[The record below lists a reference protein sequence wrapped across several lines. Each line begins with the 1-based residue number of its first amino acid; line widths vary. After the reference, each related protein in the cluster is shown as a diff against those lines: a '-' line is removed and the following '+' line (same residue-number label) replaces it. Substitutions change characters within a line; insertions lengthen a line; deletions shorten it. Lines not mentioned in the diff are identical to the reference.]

1 MKARPLRIDPLTRPP
16 DADVVVP
23 GSKSITNRALITA
36 ALATGTSRLDGVLYA
51 EDTLAM
57 IDCVRGLGADVS
69 TDEDARTV
77 TITGTG
83 GRLVGD
89 GVTLDVRQS
98 GTTARFILPLAAMAS
113 GGAVV
118 DGDPQMRARP
128 QTDLVDALESLSAR
142 IESLDVRDSMPLRT
156 QESPL
161 RGDVVRVPGDV
172 SSQFVSALLL
182 AAPAMADGL
191 TVELTGE
198 VVSAPYITMTVA
210 VMEAFGATVEVTDGR
225 LFAVAGGGYVAT
237 DYAIEPDASAASYFF
252 AAAAVSGGRVG
263 IDGLGSESL
272 QGDLGFVR
280 VLESMGAEVEQTA
293 TRTEVSG
300 TGLLGGVTVDLRDLS
315 DTAPTLAA
323 IAPLAGGPVTAT
335 GIGFIRRKESDRIA
349 AVVTELR
356 RLGVEATDDG
366 DGFTVTPGPVTPA
379 TVSTYDDHRL
389 AMAFTVMGLVVPGIE
404 IADAQCVAKTFV
416 DYFDVVDVLRSAGDR
431 ELAIL
436 AIDGPAGSGKS
447 TVARLAAE
455 RLDLEYLDTGAMY
468 RSVTLAALDRGVAL
482 DDLPSVGTLA
492 RHVEIDVGLDAVT
505 VDDQDVTAEIRSER
519 VNDAVSVI
527 AANPSVRAAMRRQ
540 QRAWAR
546 RRGGGVMEG
555 RDIGSV
561 VFPQARLKVYVTA
574 SIEERARRRA
584 HESGASIEEV
594 VANLRERDRL
604 DSSRSDSPL
613 TEATDA
619 TTVDTT
625 GLTID
630 EVVDRVVELFG
641 DAAGADA

>member
-23 GSKSITNRALITA
+23 GSKSITNRALIVA
-36 ALATGTSRLDGVLYA
+36 AMASGVSRLDGVLLA
-51 EDTLAM
+51 EDTHAM
-57 IDCVRGLGADVS
+57 IDCIRALGAAAEV
-69 TDEDARTV
+69 DELTRTV
-77 TITGTG
+77 TVTGTG
-83 GRLVGD
+83 GHLVGD
-89 GVTLDVRQS
+89 GATLDVRQS
-98 GTTARFILPLAAMAS
+98 GTTARFVLPLAAMAS

-128 QTDLVDALESLSAR
+128 QTDLVRALESLGAR
-142 IESLDVRDSMPLRT
+142 IESLDAQDSMPLRT
-156 QESPL
+156 QQSPL
-161 RGDVVRVPGDV
+161 RGGLVQVPGDV

-182 AAPAMADGL
+182 AAPAIDGGL
-191 TVELTGE
+191 TIELTGE
-198 VVSAPYITMTVA
+198 VVSAPYIAMTIA

-225 LFAVAGGGYVAT
+225 LFAVAEGGYTAT

-252 AAAAVSGGRVG
+252 AAAAVSGGRVA
-263 IDGLGSESL
+263 IDGLGTASL
-272 QGDLGFVR
+272 QGDLGFVQ
-280 VLESMGAEVEQTA
+280 VLESMGAHVVQTA
-293 TRTEVSG
+293 TRTEVTG
-300 TGLLGGVTVDLRDLS
+300 TGLLNGVSVDLRDLS

-323 IAPLAGGPVTAT
+323 IAPLASAPVTAT

-349 AVVTELR
+349 AVVTELQ
-356 RLGVEATDDG
+356 RLGVDATDDG
-366 DGFTVTPGPVTPA
+366 DGFTVVPGPVTA
-379 TVSTYDDHRL
+379 TTVDTYDDHRI
-389 AMAFTVMGLVVPGIE
+389 AMAFTVLGLVVAGVQ
-404 IADAQCVAKTFV
+404 IADPQCVSKTFV
-416 DYFDVVDVLRSAGDR
+416 DYFDVVDVLRGAGDR
-431 ELAIL
+431 ELAVL

-447 TVARLAAE
+447 TVARLAADKLE
-455 RLDLEYLDTGAMY
+455 LEYLDTGAMY
-468 RSVTLAALDRGVAL
+468 RSVTLAALDRSVAL
-482 DDLPSVGTLA
+482 DDLASVGTLA

-505 VDDQDVTAEIRSER
+505 VDDEDVTVEIRSER
-519 VNDAVSVI
+519 VNGAVSVI

-546 RRGGGVMEG
+546 RRGGGVLEG

-584 HESGASIEEV
+584 GESGASIDEV

-619 TTVDTT
+619 ITVDTT

-630 EVVDRVVELFG
+630 QVVDRVVELFHR
-641 DAAGADA
+641 AGGGE

>member
-36 ALATGTSRLDGVLYA
+36 AMASGISRLDGVLFA
-51 EDTLAM
+51 EDTWAM
-57 IDCVRGLGADVS
+57 IDCIRGLGADVEI
-69 TDEDARTV
+69 DEVGRTV
-77 TITGTG
+77 TVTGTA

-128 QTDLVDALESLSAR
+128 QTDLVEALGTLGAR
-142 IESLDVRDSMPLRT
+142 IESLDAQDSMPLRT
-156 QESPL
+156 LESPL
-161 RGDVVRVPGDV
+161 RGGVVQVPGDV
-172 SSQFVSALLL
+172 SSQFVSALL
-182 AAPAMADGL
+182 MAGPGIDGGL
-191 TVELTGE
+191 TIELTGE
-198 VVSAPYITMTVA
+198 VVSAPYIAMTIA

-225 LFAVAGGGYVAT
+225 LFAVAEGGYVAT
-237 DYAIEPDASAASYFF
+237 DYRVEPDASAASYFF
-252 AAAAVSGGRVG
+252 AAAAVSGGRVA
-263 IDGLGSESL
+263 IDGLGTDSL
-272 QGDLGFVR
+272 QGDLRFVQ
-280 VLESMGAEVEQTA
+280 VLESMGAHVTQSA
-293 TRTEVSG
+293 TRTEVTG
-300 TGLLGGVTVDLRDLS
+300 TGVLSGVTVDLRDLS

-323 IAPLAGGPVTAT
+323 IAPLATSPVTVT

-349 AVVTELR
+349 AVVTELQ
-356 RLGVEATDDG
+356 RLGVEASDDG
-366 DGFTVTPGPVTPA
+366 DGFTVTPG
-379 TVSTYDDHRL
+379 TVNPTAVNTYDDHRI
-389 AMAFTVMGLVVPGIE
+389 AMAFTILGLVVPGVQV
-404 IADAQCVAKTFV
+404 ADPQCVAKTFV
-416 DYFDVVDVLRSAGDR
+416 DYFDVVDVLRAAGDR

-447 TVARLAAE
+447 TVARLAAKK
-455 RLDLEYLDTGAMY
+455 LDLEYLDTGAMY
-468 RSVTLAALDRGVAL
+468 RSVTLAALDRSVAL
-482 DDLPSVGTLA
+482 DDVAAVGTLA
-492 RHVEIDVGLDAVT
+492 RHVEIDVGLDTVT
-505 VDDQDVTAEIRSER
+505 VDDQDVTTAIRSDR

-546 RRGGGVMEG
+546 RRGGGVLEG

-574 SIEERARRRA
+574 SIEERARRRST
-584 HESGASIEEV
+584 ESGAPIEEV

-613 TEATDA
+613 TEASDA

-630 EVVDRVVELFG
+630 EVVDQVVELFHQ
-641 DAAGADA
+641 AAGGDL

>member
-36 ALATGTSRLDGVLYA
+36 AMASGISRLDGVLFA
-51 EDTLAM
+51 EDTWAM
-57 IDCVRGLGADVS
+57 IDCIRGLGADVEI
-69 TDEDARTV
+69 DEVGRTV
-77 TITGTG
+77 TVTGTA

-128 QTDLVDALESLSAR
+128 QTDLVEALGTLGAR
-142 IESLDVRDSMPLRT
+142 IESLDAQDSMPLRT
-156 QESPL
+156 LESPL
-161 RGDVVRVPGDV
+161 RGGVVQVPGDV
-172 SSQFVSALLL
+172 SSQFVSALL
-182 AAPAMADGL
+182 MAGPGIDGGL
-191 TVELTGE
+191 TIELTGE
-198 VVSAPYITMTVA
+198 VVSAPYIAMTIA

-225 LFAVAGGGYVAT
+225 LFAVAEGGYVAT
-237 DYAIEPDASAASYFF
+237 DYRVEPDASAASYFF
-252 AAAAVSGGRVG
+252 AAAAVSGGRVA
-263 IDGLGSESL
+263 IDGLGTDSL
-272 QGDLGFVR
+272 QGDLRFVQ
-280 VLESMGAEVEQTA
+280 VLESMGAHVTQSA
-293 TRTEVSG
+293 TRTEVTG
-300 TGLLGGVTVDLRDLS
+300 TGVLSGVTVDLRDLS

-323 IAPLAGGPVTAT
+323 IAPLATSPVTVT

-349 AVVTELR
+349 AVVTELQ
-356 RLGVEATDDG
+356 RLGVEASDDG
-366 DGFTVTPGPVTPA
+366 DGFTVTPG
-379 TVSTYDDHRL
+379 TVNPTAVYTYDDHRI
-389 AMAFTVMGLVVPGIE
+389 AMAFTILGLVVPGVQV
-404 IADAQCVAKTFV
+404 ADPQCVAKTFV
-416 DYFDVVDVLRSAGDR
+416 DYFDVVDVLRAAGDR

-447 TVARLAAE
+447 TVARLAAKK
-455 RLDLEYLDTGAMY
+455 LDLEYLDTGAMY
-468 RSVTLAALDRGVAL
+468 RSVTLAALDRSVAL
-482 DDLPSVGTLA
+482 DDVAAVGTLA
-492 RHVEIDVGLDAVT
+492 RHVEIDVGLDTVT
-505 VDDQDVTAEIRSER
+505 VDDQDVTTAIRSDR

-546 RRGGGVMEG
+546 RRGGGVLEG

-574 SIEERARRRA
+574 SIEERARRRST
-584 HESGASIEEV
+584 ESGAPIEEV

-613 TEATDA
+613 TEASDA

-630 EVVDRVVELFG
+630 EVVDQVVELFHQ
-641 DAAGADA
+641 AAGGDL